1 MPAKTLFTNKYLRM
15 KPEKITQMG
24 FAQSVKSSVTPCT
37 LKNLY
42 AAMDAEVTNHVCA
55 DIEDALE
62 KVKRG
67 EMSREDFESYKRE
80 KKKELMVLTP
90 HATYSDGQRSNK
102 NALPSGLSMYDVDHI
117 PDPRGY
123 FQTLVKDR
131 CGELGIVMAH
141 VTPSTEGLRL
151 IFEVPEGMTLA
162 EAQKWM
168 SEQLGDASYDGSV
181 KDYARCSF
189 IVPRAYLLYIDEE
202 ELCKQREMKPDTPNG
217 YEVERES
224 QNATVPESGDQ
235 IAPASD
241 RNLRIFDLCLAEA
254 GLKLEEID
262 QMGVY
267 NWHNTLV
274 AILSVGIC
282 RLMSQDE
289 LKAVIAVKMP
299 NYSKEQDCQR
309 LVSDFYKDYT
319 KMNAPMSQR
328 LRAIYAESVT
338 GQKDKPLT
346 TEDMLGDEPP
356 KMPRRLPKSV
366 KLMISKEPDIYK
378 PASAMGLF
386 PALGSHLYQ
395 VQFPYADHTM
405 HEATFMQNCMAP
417 MSSGKSCVNRVCEPI
432 MADIKA
438 RDDENRRREDEWK
451 EECRSMGANKQKP
464 KRPDNLIIQMMSSD
478 LTNAALVQKLQDAQG
493 HFLYVQVD
501 EVELFE
507 QLKVNGKS
515 GQIGK
520 IFRLAYD
527 CGYYGQERVGIQSV
541 TGRPQMRMNY
551 NASTTI
557 QRGQQFFRP
566 MLADGTLSRLTFST
580 IVTYRGME
588 MPVHGIY
595 DEKHAEA
602 IKPYIDRL
610 NAAKGVIDLPQAQR
624 LIQRMDKEAKDT
636 AWLCDDEVYEKLG
649 YRAVVSAWL
658 RAMVLYIAEGKWSK
672 DIENFAMW
680 TMKYDMWCKMHF
692 FGEQMHQQMAGE
704 VVRTRGPKNMLDMLQ
719 DTFTFEDA
727 QTQRLRERKKNTSPT
742 QMLCMWELRGYITRD
757 ENGIYHKTPTYLK
770 RKQVA

>member
-1 MPAKTLFTNKYLRM
+1 M
-15 KPEKITQMG
+15 MG
-24 FAQSVKSSVTPCT
+24 FAQNVKSNVTNCT
-37 LKNLY
+37 IEMLY
-42 AAMDAEVTNHVCA
+42 AAMDAATTAQICA
-55 DIEDALE
+55 EIEDALE
-62 KVKRG
+62 RVKRG
-67 EMSREDFESYKRE
+67 EMTREDFETYKRDR
-80 KKKELMVLTP
+80 KKQLMVLTP
-90 HATYSDGQRSNK
+90 HATFSGGQRQNK
-102 NALPSGLSMYDVDHI
+102 TAVPSGLSMYDVDHI

-123 FQTLVKDR
+123 FNNLVSER

-141 VTPSTEGLRL
+141 VTPSGEGLRL
-151 IFEVPEGMTLA
+151 IFEVPQGMTLA
-162 EAQKWM
+162 QAQQWM
-168 SEQLGDASYDGSV
+168 SEQLGDSSYDGSV

-202 ELCKQREMKPDTPNG
+202 ELCKEREVKADSQNG
-217 YEVERES
+217 MVPEVEPAMGS
-224 QNATVPESGDQ
+224 QNVTP
-235 IAPASD
+235 SD

-262 QMGVY
+262 QVGVY

-274 AILSVGIC
+274 SILSVGIC
-282 RLMSQDE
+282 RLMKQEE
-289 LKAVIAVKMP
+289 LQAVLSVKMP
-299 NYSKEQDCQR
+299 NYQKEQDCQR

-338 GQKDKPLT
+338 GRKDKPT
-346 TEDMLGDEPP
+346 STEDMLGDVPP
-356 KMPRRLPKSV
+356 QMPRRLPKSV
-366 KLMISKEPDIYK
+366 KLMISKEPDVYK
-378 PASAMGLF
+378 PACAMGLF
-386 PALGSHLYQ
+386 PALGAHLYD
-395 VQFPYADHTM
+395 VHFPYADHTM
-405 HEATFMQNCMAP
+405 HEATFMTNCMAP

-464 KRPDNLIIQMMSSD
+464 KRPDDLIIQIMSSD
-478 LTNAALVQKLQDAQG
+478 LTNAALVQKLQDAKG

-507 QLKVNGKS
+507 QLKVNGRS

-527 CGYYGQERVGIQSV
+527 NSTYGQERVGIQSV
-541 TGRPQMRMNY
+541 SGCPRMRLNY

-566 MLADGTLSRLTFST
+566 MMADGTLSRLTFST
-580 IVTYRGME
+580 IITYRGMP

-595 DEKHAEA
+595 DEQFSEQL
-602 IKPYIDRL
+602 KPYIDRM
-610 NAAKGVIDLPQAQR
+610 NAAKGIVDLPQAQR

-636 AWLCDDEVYEKLG
+636 AWLCDDEVYEKLA

-680 TMKYDMWCKMHF
+680 SMKYDMWCKMHF
-692 FGEQMHQQMAGE
+692 FGDQMHQQMAGE
-704 VVRTRGPKNMLDMLQ
+704 VVRSRGPQNMLDKLA
-719 DTFTFEDA
+719 DDFTLKDA
-727 QTQRLRERKKNTSPT
+727 EQVRISLGKSSKPT
-742 QMLCMWELRGYITRD
+742 QQLCMWQQRGYITQGED
-757 ENGIYHKTPTYLK
+757 GIYHKTTNYLK
-770 RKQVA
+770 RKTVA

>member
-1 MPAKTLFTNKYLRM
+1 M
-15 KPEKITQMG
+15 KKKNQTMMG
-24 FAQSVKSSVTPCT
+24 FAPNVKSSVTTCT
-37 LKNLY
+37 IENLY
-42 AAMDAEVTNHVCA
+42 AAMDSAVTIHVCA

-62 KVKRG
+62 QVKRG
-67 EMSREDFESYKRE
+67 EMSRDDFEAYKRE
-80 KKKELMVLTP
+80 RKKELMVLTP
-90 HATYSDGQRSNK
+90 HATYTDGQRQNK
-102 NALPSGLSMYDVDHI
+102 TAVPSGLSMYDVDHI

-123 FQTLVKDR
+123 FNALVSDR
-131 CGELGIVMAH
+131 CRELGIVMAH

-151 IFEVPEGMTLA
+151 IFEMPEGMTLA

-168 SEQLGDASYDGSV
+168 SDQLGDSSYDGSV

-202 ELCKQREMKPDTPNG
+202 ELCKERVVELGERNVLPASEMA
-217 YEVERES
+217 ERNADPSETES
-224 QNATVPESGDQ
+224 RNATVP
-235 IAPASD
+235 SD
-241 RNLRIFDLCLAEA
+241 RNLRIFDLCLAEV

-262 QMGVY
+262 QVGVY

-274 AILSVGIC
+274 AVLSVGIC
-282 RLMSQDE
+282 RLMSQNE
-289 LKAVIAVKMP
+289 LKAVLSIKMP
-299 NYSKEQDCQR
+299 NYAKEQDCLR

-319 KMNAPMSQR
+319 RMNAPMSQR

-338 GQKDKPLT
+338 GVKDKPVT
-346 TEDMLGDEPP
+346 TDDVLGDVPP
-356 KMPRRLPKSV
+356 QMPRRLPKSV
-366 KLMISKEPDIYK
+366 KLMISKEPDVYK

-386 PALGSHLYQ
+386 PALGTHLYD
-395 VQFPYADHTM
+395 VHFPYADHTM
-405 HEATFMQNCMAP
+405 HEATFMVNCMAP

-464 KRPDNLIIQMMSSD
+464 KRPENLIVQIMSSD

-501 EVELFE
+501 EVELFD

-527 CGYYGQERVGIQSV
+527 NSTYGQERVGIQSV
-541 TGRPQMRMNY
+541 SGCPKMRMNY

-580 IVTYRGME
+580 IITWRGMP
-588 MPVHGIY
+588 MPVHDIY
-595 DEKHAEA
+595 DEQFSQQL
-602 IKPYIDRL
+602 KPYIDRL
-610 NAAKGVIDLPQAQR
+610 NAAHGVVDLPQAQR
-624 LIQRMDKEAKDT
+624 LIQRLDKEAKDT

-658 RAMVLYIAEGKWSK
+658 RAMVLYIAEGRWSK
-672 DIENFAMW
+672 EIEHFAMW
-680 TMKYDMWCKMHF
+680 SMKYDMWCKMHF
-692 FGEQMHQQMAGE
+692 FSDQMNSQMAGE
-704 VVRTRGPKNMLDMLQ
+704 VVRSRGPKNMLDMLT
-719 DTFTFEDA
+719 DDFTREDA
-727 QTQRLRERKKNTSPT
+727 QQVRIRLGKSANPT
-742 QMLCMWELRGYITRD
+742 QQLCMWEQRGYITSGED
-757 ENGIYHKTPTYLK
+757 GVYHKTLAYLK
-770 RKQVA
+770 RKTAA

>member
-1 MPAKTLFTNKYLRM
+1 M
-15 KPEKITQMG
+15 MG
-24 FAQSVKSSVTPCT
+24 FAPNVKSSVTTCT
-37 LKNLY
+37 IENLY
-42 AAMDAEVTNHVCA
+42 AAMDSAVTIHVCA

-62 KVKRG
+62 QVKRG
-67 EMSREDFESYKRE
+67 EMSRDDFEAYKRE
-80 KKKELMVLTP
+80 RKKELMVLTP
-90 HATYSDGQRSNK
+90 HATYTDGQRQNK
-102 NALPSGLSMYDVDHI
+102 TAVPSGLSMYDVDHI

-123 FQTLVKDR
+123 FNALVSDR
-131 CGELGIVMAH
+131 CRELGIVMAH

-151 IFEVPEGMTLA
+151 IFEMPEGMTLA

-168 SEQLGDASYDGSV
+168 SDQLGDSSYDGSV

-202 ELCKQREMKPDTPNG
+202 ELCKERVVELGERNVLPASEMA
-217 YEVERES
+217 ERNADPSETES
-224 QNATVPESGDQ
+224 RNATVP
-235 IAPASD
+235 SD
-241 RNLRIFDLCLAEA
+241 RNLRIFDLCLAEV

-262 QMGVY
+262 QVGVY

-274 AILSVGIC
+274 AVLSVGIC
-282 RLMSQDE
+282 RLMSQNE
-289 LKAVIAVKMP
+289 LKAVLSIKMP
-299 NYSKEQDCQR
+299 NYAKEQDCLR

-319 KMNAPMSQR
+319 RMNAPMSQR

-338 GQKDKPLT
+338 GVKDKPVT
-346 TEDMLGDEPP
+346 TDDVLGDVPP
-356 KMPRRLPKSV
+356 QMPRRLPKSV
-366 KLMISKEPDIYK
+366 KLMISKEPDVYK

-386 PALGSHLYQ
+386 PALGTHLYD
-395 VQFPYADHTM
+395 VHFPYADHTM
-405 HEATFMQNCMAP
+405 HEATFMVNCMAP

-464 KRPDNLIIQMMSSD
+464 KRPENLIVQIMSSD

-501 EVELFE
+501 EVELFD

-527 CGYYGQERVGIQSV
+527 NSTYGQERVGIQSV
-541 TGRPQMRMNY
+541 SGCPKMRMNY

-580 IVTYRGME
+580 IITWRGMP
-588 MPVHGIY
+588 MPVHDIY
-595 DEKHAEA
+595 DEQFSQQL
-602 IKPYIDRL
+602 KPYIDRL
-610 NAAKGVIDLPQAQR
+610 NAAHGVVDLPQAQR
-624 LIQRMDKEAKDT
+624 LIQRLDKEAKDT

-658 RAMVLYIAEGKWSK
+658 RAMVLYIAEGRWSK
-672 DIENFAMW
+672 EIEHFAMW
-680 TMKYDMWCKMHF
+680 SMKYDMWCKMHF
-692 FGEQMHQQMAGE
+692 FSDQMNSQMAGE
-704 VVRTRGPKNMLDMLQ
+704 VVRSRGPKNMLDMLT
-719 DTFTFEDA
+719 DDFTREDA
-727 QTQRLRERKKNTSPT
+727 QQVRIRLGKSANPT
-742 QMLCMWELRGYITRD
+742 QQLCMWEQRGYITSD
-757 ENGIYHKTPTYLK
+757 EDGVYHKTLAYLK
-770 RKQVA
+770 RKTAA

>member
-1 MPAKTLFTNKYLRM
+1 MLM
-15 KPEKITQMG
+15 KQTKTQMG
-24 FAQSVKSSVTPCT
+24 FAPSVKSSVTPCT
-37 LKNLY
+37 VENLY
-42 AAMDAEVTNHVCA
+42 AAMDSETTAKICA

-62 KVKRG
+62 RVKRG
-67 EMSREDFESYKRE
+67 EMCREDFEAYKRDR
-80 KKKELMVLTP
+80 KQQLMVLTP
-90 HATYSDGQRSNK
+90 HATFTDGVRQNK
-102 NALPSGLSMYDVDHI
+102 SAVPSGLSMYDIDHI
-117 PDPRGY
+117 SDPRG
-123 FQTLVKDR
+123 FFNTMVRER
-131 CGELGIVMAH
+131 CAELGIVMAH

-151 IFEVPEGMTLA
+151 IFEVPEGMSLA

-168 SEQLGDASYDGSV
+168 SEQLGDSSYDGSV

-189 IVPRAYLLYIDEE
+189 VVPRAYLLYIDEE
-202 ELCKQREMKPDTPNG
+202 ELCKQREVKA
-217 YEVERES
+217 VS
-224 QNATVPESGDQ
+224 QNATVPEMTPQPSSALSHQ
-235 IAPASD
+235 TSTATD
-241 RNLRIFDLCLAEA
+241 RNLRIFDLCLQEV

-262 QMGVY
+262 QVGVY

-274 AILSVGIC
+274 SILSVGIC
-282 RLMSQDE
+282 RLMAQDE
-289 LKAVIAVKMP
+289 LKAVLTVKMP
-299 NYSKEQDCQR
+299 NYAKEQDCQR

-338 GQKDKPLT
+338 GVKDKPLT
-346 TEDMLGDEPP
+346 TEDVLGDVPP
-356 KMPRRLPKSV
+356 QMPRRLPKSV
-366 KLMISKEPDIYK
+366 KLMVSKEPDIYK

-386 PALGSHLYQ
+386 PALGAHLYQ

-438 RDDENRRREDEWK
+438 RDDVNRRREDEWK

-464 KRPDNLIIQMMSSD
+464 KRPDDLIIQMMSSD

-507 QLKVNGKS
+507 QLKVNGRS

-557 QRGQQFFRP
+557 QRGQQFFRS
-566 MLADGTLSRLTFST
+566 MMADGTLSRLSFST
-580 IVTYRGME
+580 IVTWRGMA
-588 MPVHGIY
+588 MPIHGIY
-595 DEKHAEA
+595 DEQHAEA
-602 IKPYIDRL
+602 VKPYIDRL
-610 NAAKGVIDLPQAQR
+610 NAAKGIIDLPQAQR

-636 AWLCDDEVYEKLG
+636 AWLCDDEVYEKLA

-692 FGEQMHQQMAGE
+692 FGEQMSQQMAGE
-704 VVRTRGPKNMLDMLQ
+704 VVRTRGPKNMLDMLA
-719 DTFTFEDA
+719 DDFTREDA
-727 QTQRLRERKKNTSPT
+727 QAVRIRERKKNSNPT
-742 QMLCMWELRGYITRD
+742 QQLCMWEERGYITCD
-757 ENGIYHKTPTYLK
+757 ENGVYHKTPAYLK
-770 RKQVA
+770 RKKAA

>member
-1 MPAKTLFTNKYLRM
+1 MKKEMITL
-15 KPEKITQMG
+15 MG

-37 LKNLY
+37 LENLY

-67 EMSREDFESYKRE
+67 EMSREDFETYKRE

-102 NALPSGLSMYDVDHI
+102 SALPSGLSMYDVDHI

-202 ELCKQREMKPDTPNG
+202 ELCKQREVKKVEEKAEPTPQP
-217 YEVERES
+217 S
-224 QNATVPESGDQ
+224 DLSHQPS
-235 IAPASD
+235 IASD

-289 LKAVIAVKMP
+289 LKAVLSVKMP

-346 TEDMLGDEPP
+346 TEDVLGDEPP

-366 KLMISKEPDIYK
+366 KLMIAKEPDIYK

-405 HEATFMQNCMAP
+405 HEATFLQNCMAP

-464 KRPDNLIIQMMSSD
+464 KRPDDLIIQMMSSD

-680 TMKYDMWCKMHF
+680 SMKYDMWCKMHF

-704 VVRTRGPKNMLDMLQ
+704 VVRTRGPKNMLDMLS
-719 DTFTFEDA
+719 DDFTYEDA
-727 QTQRLRERKKNTSPT
+727 QAVRIRERKKNSNPT
-742 QMLCMWELRGYITRD
+742 QQLCMWIERGYISRD
-757 ENGIYHKTPTYLK
+757 DDGIYHKTPTYLK

>member
-1 MPAKTLFTNKYLRM
+1 MLM
-15 KPEKITQMG
+15 KQTKTQMG
-24 FAQSVKSSVTPCT
+24 FAPSVKSSVTPCT
-37 LKNLY
+37 VENLY
-42 AAMDAEVTNHVCA
+42 AAMDSETTAKICA

-62 KVKRG
+62 RVKRG
-67 EMSREDFESYKRE
+67 EMCREDFEAYKRDR
-80 KKKELMVLTP
+80 KQQLMVLTP
-90 HATYSDGQRSNK
+90 HATFTDGVRQNK
-102 NALPSGLSMYDVDHI
+102 SAVPSGLSMYDIDHI
-117 PDPRGY
+117 SDPRG
-123 FQTLVKDR
+123 FFNTMVRER
-131 CGELGIVMAH
+131 CAELGIVMAH

-151 IFEVPEGMTLA
+151 IFEVPEGMSLA

-168 SEQLGDASYDGSV
+168 SEQLGDSSYDGSV

-189 IVPRAYLLYIDEE
+189 VVPRAYLLYIDEE
-202 ELCKQREMKPDTPNG
+202 ELCKQREVKA
-217 YEVERES
+217 VS
-224 QNATVPESGDQ
+224 QNATVPEMTPQPSSALSHQ
-235 IAPASD
+235 TSTATD
-241 RNLRIFDLCLAEA
+241 RNLRIFDLCLQEV

-262 QMGVY
+262 QVGVY

-274 AILSVGIC
+274 SILSVGIC
-282 RLMSQDE
+282 RLMAQDE
-289 LKAVIAVKMP
+289 LKAVLAVKMP
-299 NYSKEQDCQR
+299 NYAREQDCQR

-338 GQKDKPLT
+338 GVKDKPLT
-346 TEDMLGDEPP
+346 TEDVLGDVPP
-356 KMPRRLPKSV
+356 QMPRRLPKSV
-366 KLMISKEPDIYK
+366 KLMVSKEPDIYK

-386 PALGSHLYQ
+386 PALGAHIYQ

-438 RDDENRRREDEWK
+438 RDDVNRRREDEWK

-464 KRPDNLIIQMMSSD
+464 KRPDDLIIQMMSSD

-541 TGRPQMRMNY
+541 TGRPQMRLNY

-566 MLADGTLSRLTFST
+566 MMADGTLSRLSFST
-580 IVTYRGME
+580 IITYCGMA

-595 DEKHAEA
+595 DDQHAEA

-610 NAAKGVIDLPQAQR
+610 NAARGVIDLPQAQR
-624 LIQRMDKEAKDT
+624 LIQKLDKEAKDT
-636 AWLCDDEVYEKLG
+636 AWLCDDEVYEKLA

-672 DIENFAMW
+672 DIESFAMW
-680 TMKYDMWCKMHF
+680 SIKYDMWCKMHF

-704 VVRTRGPKNMLDMLQ
+704 VVRTRGPKNMLDMLS
-719 DTFTFEDA
+719 DDFTFEDA
-727 QTQRLRERKKNTSPT
+727 QSIRIRERKTNSNPT
-742 QMLCMWELRGYITRD
+742 QQLCMWIERGYIERD
-757 ENGIYHKTPTYLK
+757 ADGIYHKTEEYLK
-770 RKQVA
+770 RKKAA

>member
-1 MPAKTLFTNKYLRM
+1 M
-15 KPEKITQMG
+15 MG
-24 FAQSVKSSVTPCT
+24 FAPSVKSSVTPCT
-37 LKNLY
+37 IENLY
-42 AAMDAEVTNHVCA
+42 AAMDAEVTNRVCA
-55 DIEDALE
+55 EIEDALE
-62 KVKRG
+62 RVKRG
-67 EMSREDFESYKRE
+67 EMSREDFETFKRD

-90 HATYSDGQRSNK
+90 HATFSDGVRQNK
-102 NALPSGLSMYDVDHI
+102 TAVPSGLSMYDVDHI
-117 PDPRGY
+117 ADPRGY
-123 FQTLVKDR
+123 FNTLVSDR
-131 CGELGIVMAH
+131 CRELGIVMAH

-151 IFEVPEGMTLA
+151 IFEVPAGMTLA

-168 SEQLGDASYDGSV
+168 SEQLGDSSYDGSV

-202 ELCKQREMKPDTPNG
+202 ELCKEREVKTESQNG
-217 YEVERES
+217 RAVEVEPELES
-224 QNATVPESGDQ
+224 QNATASEMESQ
-235 IAPASD
+235 NVTPASD
-241 RNLRIFDLCLAEA
+241 RNLRLFDLCLAEA

-282 RLMSQDE
+282 RLMTQNE
-289 LKAVIAVKMP
+289 LKAVLSVKMP
-299 NYSKEQDCQR
+299 NYAKEQDCQR

-338 GQKDKPLT
+338 GEKDKTLT
-346 TEDMLGDEPP
+346 TEDVLGDVPP
-356 KMPRRLPKSV
+356 QLPKRLPKLV
-366 KLMISKEPDIYK
+366 KLLLSKEPDVYK
-378 PASAMGLF
+378 SACAMGIF
-386 PALGSHLYQ
+386 PALGTHL
-395 VQFPYADHTM
+395 VDVHFPYADHTM
-405 HEATFMQNCMAP
+405 HEATFMTNCMAP

-464 KRPDNLIIQMMSSD
+464 KRPDDLIIQIMSSD
-478 LTNAALVQKLQDAQG
+478 LTNAALVQKLQDAHG
-493 HFLYVQVD
+493 RFLYTQLD
-501 EVELFE
+501 EVELFD

-541 TGRPQMRMNY
+541 TGRPRMRWNW
-551 NASTTI
+551 NASCTI

-566 MLADGTLSRLTFST
+566 MMADGTLSRLSFST
-580 IVTYRGME
+580 IITYRGMA

-595 DEKHAEA
+595 DEKLSEA
-602 IKPYIDRL
+602 LKPYIDRL
-610 NAAKGVIDLPQAQR
+610 NAAKGVIDLPQAQG
-624 LIQRMDKEAKDT
+624 LIRKLDKEAKDT
-636 AWLCDDEVYEKLG
+636 AWLCDDEVYEKLS

-672 DIENFAMW
+672 DIENFVLW
-680 TMKYDMWCKMHF
+680 TMRYDMWCKMHF
-692 FGEQMHQQMAGE
+692 FGEQMHLQMAGE
-704 VVRTRGPKNMLDMLQ
+704 EVRTRGPKNMLDQLN
-719 DTFTFEDA
+719 DAFTHEDA
-727 QTQRLRERKKNTSPT
+727 QTIRIREHKKKSNPT
-742 QMLCMWELRGYITRD
+742 QMLCTWIDRGYITRD
-757 ENGIYHKTPTYLK
+757 EDGVYHKTPTYLK
-770 RKQVA
+770 RKNVA

>member
-1 MPAKTLFTNKYLRM
+1 MRDQTRGALRRNRKQKNYNHLNM
-15 KPEKITQMG
+15 EKITMMG
-24 FAQSVKSSVTPCT
+24 FAPNVKSSVTTCT
-37 LKNLY
+37 IENLY
-42 AAMDAEVTNHVCA
+42 AAMDAEKTAHICA
-55 DIEDALE
+55 EIEDALE
-62 KVKRG
+62 RVKRG
-67 EMSREDFESYKRE
+67 EMSREDFETYKRD

-90 HATYSDGQRSNK
+90 HATFSDGQRQNK
-102 NALPSGLSMYDVDHI
+102 TAVPSGLSMYDVDHI
-117 PDPRGY
+117 ADPRGY
-123 FQTLVKDR
+123 FNTLVKDR
-131 CGELGIVMAH
+131 CRELGIVMAH
-141 VTPSTEGLRL
+141 ITPSTEGLRL
-151 IFEVPEGMTLA
+151 IFEVPAGMTLA

-168 SEQLGDASYDGSV
+168 SEQLGDSSYDGSV

-202 ELCKQREMKPDTPNG
+202 ELCKQREVKK
-217 YEVERES
+217 VEKTEKTAS
-224 QNATVPESGDQ
+224 TILQSSTLSHQPAIAT
-235 IAPASD
+235 D
-241 RNLRIFDLCLAEA
+241 RNLRIFDLCLQEA

-274 AILSVGIC
+274 SILSVGIC

-289 LKAVIAVKMP
+289 LKSVLSVKMP

-309 LVSDFYKDYT
+309 LVSDFYKDYA

-328 LRAIYAESVT
+328 LRSIFAESTT
-338 GQKDKPLT
+338 GQKDKTLT
-346 TEDMLGDEPP
+346 TEEVLGDEPP
-356 KMPRRLPKSV
+356 QMPRRLPKSV
-366 KLMISKEPDIYK
+366 KLMLSKEPDVYK
-378 PASAMGLF
+378 PACAMGLF
-386 PALGSHLYQ
+386 PALGAHLFD
-395 VQFPYADHTM
+395 VHFPYADHTM
-405 HEATFMQNCMAP
+405 HEATFMTNCVAP

-451 EECRSMGANKQKP
+451 EECRSLGANKQKP
-464 KRPDNLIIQMMSSD
+464 KRPDNLVIQIMSSD
-478 LTNAALVQKLQDAQG
+478 LTNAALVQKLQDAKG

-507 QLKVNGKS
+507 QLKVNGRS

-527 CGYYGQERVGIQSV
+527 NSTYGQERVGIQSV
-541 TGRPQMRMNY
+541 SGCPRMRLNF

-580 IVTYRGME
+580 IITYRGMA

-595 DEKHAEA
+595 DEQFQKQL
-602 IKPYIDRL
+602 KPYIDRL

-636 AWLCDDEVYEKLG
+636 AWLCDDEVYEKLA

-672 DIENFAMW
+672 EIENFAMW
-680 TMKYDMWCKMHF
+680 SMNYDMWCK
-692 FGEQMHQQMAGE
+692 
-704 VVRTRGPKNMLDMLQ
+704 
-719 DTFTFEDA
+719 
-727 QTQRLRERKKNTSPT
+727 RLLHPRRCPSHP
-742 QMLCMWELRGYITRD
+742 
-757 ENGIYHKTPTYLK
+757 HP
-770 RKQVA
+770 

>member
-1 MPAKTLFTNKYLRM
+1 MKKEMITL
-15 KPEKITQMG
+15 MG

-37 LKNLY
+37 LENLY

-67 EMSREDFESYKRE
+67 EMSREDFETFKRE

-90 HATYSDGQRSNK
+90 HATYSDGLRSNK
-102 NALPSGLSMYDVDHI
+102 SALPSGLSMYDVDHI

-151 IFEVPEGMTLA
+151 IFEVPQGMTLA

-202 ELCKQREMKPDTPNG
+202 ELCKQREVKKVEEIAEPTPQP
-217 YEVERES
+217 S
-224 QNATVPESGDQ
+224 DLSHQTST
-235 IAPASD
+235 ASD

-274 AILSVGIC
+274 AVLSVGIC

-289 LKAVIAVKMP
+289 LKAVLSVKMP

-346 TEDMLGDEPP
+346 TEDVLGDEPP

-386 PALGSHLYQ
+386 PALGSHLYD
-395 VQFPYADHTM
+395 VHFPYADHTM

-464 KRPDNLIIQMMSSD
+464 KRPDDLIIQMMSSD

-595 DEKHAEA
+595 DEKHVEA

-704 VVRTRGPKNMLDMLQ
+704 VVRTRGPKNMLDMLS
-719 DTFTFEDA
+719 DDFTYEDA
-727 QTQRLRERKKNTSPT
+727 QTVRIRERKKNSNPT
-742 QMLCMWELRGYITRD
+742 QQLCMWIERGYISRD
-757 ENGIYHKTPTYLK
+757 DDGIYHKTPTYLK

>member
-1 MPAKTLFTNKYLRM
+1 
-15 KPEKITQMG
+15 MG
-24 FAQSVKSSVTPCT
+24 FAPSVKSSVTPCT
-37 LKNLY
+37 LENLY
-42 AAMDAEVTNHVCA
+42 AAMDSEKTAQICA

-62 KVKRG
+62 RVQRG
-67 EMSREDFESYKRE
+67 EMCREEFEAYKRD
-80 KKKELMVLTP
+80 KKQQLMVLTP
-90 HATYSDGQRSNK
+90 HATFTDGVRQNK
-102 NALPSGLSMYDVDHI
+102 SAVPSGLSMYDIDHI

-123 FQTLVKDR
+123 FNNLVKER
-131 CGELGIVMAH
+131 CAELGIVMAH
-141 VTPSTEGLRL
+141 ITPSTEGLRL
-151 IFEVPEGMTLA
+151 IFEVPQGMTLA
-162 EAQKWM
+162 QAQKWM
-168 SEQLGDASYDGSV
+168 SEQLGDSSYDGSV

-189 IVPRAYLLYIDEE
+189 LVPRTYLLYIDEE
-202 ELCKQREMKPDTPNG
+202 ELCKQREVKM
-217 YEVERES
+217 VE
-224 QNATVPESGDQ
+224 ATEATTQP
-235 IAPASD
+235 SD
-241 RNLRIFDLCLAEA
+241 LSHQTVALATNRNLRIFDLCLKEA
-254 GLKLEEID
+254 GLKLDEID

-274 AILSVGIC
+274 SVLSVGIC
-282 RLMSQDE
+282 RLMKQEE
-289 LKAVIAVKMP
+289 LKAVLAVKMP
-299 NYSKEQDCQR
+299 NYAKEQDCQR
-309 LVSDFYKDYT
+309 LVSDFYQNYT
-319 KMNAPMSQR
+319 EMNRPMVKR
-328 LRAIYAESVT
+328 LREIYAESVT
-338 GQKDKPLT
+338 GVKDKALT
-346 TEDMLGDEPP
+346 TEEVLGDEPP
-356 KMPRRLPKSV
+356 QMPRRLPKSV
-366 KLMISKEPDIYK
+366 KLMVSKEPDLYK

-386 PALGSHLYQ
+386 PALGAHLYD
-395 VQFPYADHTM
+395 VHFPYADHTM

-464 KRPDNLIIQMMSSD
+464 KRPDDLMIQIMSSD
-478 LTNAALVQKLQDAQG
+478 LTNAALVQKLQDAKG

-507 QLKVNGKS
+507 QLKVNGRS

-541 TGRPQMRMNY
+541 TGRPQMRLNY

-566 MLADGTLSRLTFST
+566 MMADGTLSRLSFST
-580 IVTYRGME
+580 IVTYRGMA
-588 MPVHGIY
+588 MPIHGIY
-595 DEKHAEA
+595 DLKHAEA

-624 LIQRMDKEAKDT
+624 LILRLDKEAKDM

-672 DIENFAMW
+672 EIENFAMW
-680 TMKYDMWCKMHF
+680 SMKYDMWCKMHF
-692 FGEQMHQQMAGE
+692 FGEQMHLQMAGE
-704 VVRTRGPKNMLDMLQ
+704 VVRTRGPKNMLDQLA
-719 DTFTFEDA
+719 DTFTREDA
-727 QTQRLRERKKNTSPT
+727 QTIRIRERKSDTNPT
-742 QMLCMWELRGYITRD
+742 QQLCMWEKRGYITCD
-757 ENGIYHKTPTYLK
+757 EDGIYHKTPAYLK

>member
-1 MPAKTLFTNKYLRM
+1 MKKEMITL
-15 KPEKITQMG
+15 MG

-37 LKNLY
+37 LENLY

-67 EMSREDFESYKRE
+67 EMSREDFETYKRE

-102 NALPSGLSMYDVDHI
+102 SALPSGLSMYDVDHI

-202 ELCKQREMKPDTPNG
+202 ELCKQREVKKVEEKAEPTPQP
-217 YEVERES
+217 S
-224 QNATVPESGDQ
+224 DLSHQPS
-235 IAPASD
+235 IASD

-289 LKAVIAVKMP
+289 LKAVLSVKMP

-346 TEDMLGDEPP
+346 TEDVLGDEPP

-366 KLMISKEPDIYK
+366 KLMIAKEPDIYK

-405 HEATFMQNCMAP
+405 HEATFLQNCMAP

-464 KRPDNLIIQMMSSD
+464 KRPDDLIIQMMSSD

-624 LIQRMDKEAKDT
+624 LIQRMDKEAKDM

-680 TMKYDMWCKMHF
+680 SMKYDMWCKMHF

-704 VVRTRGPKNMLDMLQ
+704 VVRTRGPKNMLDMLS
-719 DTFTFEDA
+719 DDFTYEDA
-727 QTQRLRERKKNTSPT
+727 QAVRIRERKKNSNPT
-742 QMLCMWELRGYITRD
+742 QQLCMWIERGYISRD
-757 ENGIYHKTPTYLK
+757 DDGIYHKTPTYLK

>member
-1 MPAKTLFTNKYLRM
+1 MKKEMITL
-15 KPEKITQMG
+15 MG

-37 LKNLY
+37 LENLY

-67 EMSREDFESYKRE
+67 EMSREDFEAFKRE

-90 HATYSDGQRSNK
+90 HATYSDGLRSNK
-102 NALPSGLSMYDVDHI
+102 SALPSGLSMYDVDHI

-151 IFEVPEGMTLA
+151 IFEVPQGMTLA

-202 ELCKQREMKPDTPNG
+202 ELCKQREVKKVEEIAEPTPQP
-217 YEVERES
+217 S
-224 QNATVPESGDQ
+224 DLSHQTST
-235 IAPASD
+235 ASD

-274 AILSVGIC
+274 AVLSVGIC

-289 LKAVIAVKMP
+289 LKAVLSVKMP

-346 TEDMLGDEPP
+346 TEDVLGDEPP

-386 PALGSHLYQ
+386 PALGSHLYD
-395 VQFPYADHTM
+395 VHFPYADHTM

-464 KRPDNLIIQMMSSD
+464 KRPDDLIIQMMSSD

-595 DEKHAEA
+595 DEKHVEA

-704 VVRTRGPKNMLDMLQ
+704 VVRTRGPKNMLDMLS
-719 DTFTFEDA
+719 DDFTYEDA
-727 QTQRLRERKKNTSPT
+727 QTVRIRERKKNSNPT
-742 QMLCMWELRGYITRD
+742 QQLCMWIERGYIFRD
-757 ENGIYHKTPTYLK
+757 DDGIYHKTPTYLK

>member
-1 MPAKTLFTNKYLRM
+1 MNDLSSM
-15 KPEKITQMG
+15 MG
-24 FAQSVKSSVTPCT
+24 FAPSVKSSVTPCT
-37 LKNLY
+37 LENLY
-42 AAMDAEVTNHVCA
+42 AAMDSEKTAQICA

-62 KVKRG
+62 RVKRG
-67 EMSREDFESYKRE
+67 EMCREEFEAYKRD
-80 KKKELMVLTP
+80 KKQQLMVLTP
-90 HATYSDGQRSNK
+90 HATFTDGVRQNK
-102 NALPSGLSMYDVDHI
+102 SAVPSGLSMYDIDHI

-123 FQTLVKDR
+123 FNNLVKER
-131 CGELGIVMAH
+131 CAELGIVMAH
-141 VTPSTEGLRL
+141 ITPSTEGLRL
-151 IFEVPEGMTLA
+151 IFEVPQGMTLA
-162 EAQKWM
+162 QAQKWM
-168 SEQLGDASYDGSV
+168 SEQLGDSSYDGSV

-189 IVPRAYLLYIDEE
+189 LVPRTYLLYIDEE
-202 ELCKQREMKPDTPNG
+202 ELCKQREVKM
-217 YEVERES
+217 VE
-224 QNATVPESGDQ
+224 ATEATTQP
-235 IAPASD
+235 SD
-241 RNLRIFDLCLAEA
+241 LSHQTVALATNRNLRIFDLCLKEA

-274 AILSVGIC
+274 SVLSVGIC
-282 RLMSQDE
+282 RLMKQEE
-289 LKAVIAVKMP
+289 LKAVLAVKMP
-299 NYSKEQDCQR
+299 NYAKEQDCQR
-309 LVSDFYKDYT
+309 LVSDFYQNYT
-319 KMNAPMSQR
+319 EMNRPMVKR
-328 LRAIYAESVT
+328 LREIYAESVT
-338 GQKDKPLT
+338 GVKDKALT
-346 TEDMLGDEPP
+346 TEEVLGDEPP
-356 KMPRRLPKSV
+356 QMPRRLPKSV
-366 KLMISKEPDIYK
+366 KLMVSKEPDLYK

-386 PALGSHLYQ
+386 PALGAHLYD
-395 VQFPYADHTM
+395 VHFPYADHTM

-464 KRPDNLIIQMMSSD
+464 KRPDDLMIQIMSSD
-478 LTNAALVQKLQDAQG
+478 LTNAALVQKLQDAKG

-507 QLKVNGKS
+507 QLKVNGRS

-541 TGRPQMRMNY
+541 TGRPQMRLNY

-566 MLADGTLSRLTFST
+566 MMADGTLSRLSFST
-580 IVTYRGME
+580 IVTYRGMA
-588 MPVHGIY
+588 MPIHGIY
-595 DEKHAEA
+595 DLKHAEA

-624 LIQRMDKEAKDT
+624 LILRLDKEAKDM

-672 DIENFAMW
+672 EIENFAMW
-680 TMKYDMWCKMHF
+680 SMKYDMWCKMHF
-692 FGEQMHQQMAGE
+692 FGEQMHLQMAGE
-704 VVRTRGPKNMLDMLQ
+704 VVRTRGPKNMLDQLA
-719 DTFTFEDA
+719 DTFTREDA
-727 QTQRLRERKKNTSPT
+727 QTIRIRERKSDTNPT
-742 QMLCMWELRGYITRD
+742 QQLCMWEKRGYITCD
-757 ENGIYHKTPTYLK
+757 EDGIYHKTPAYLK

>member
-1 MPAKTLFTNKYLRM
+1 MNQK
-15 KPEKITQMG
+15 KIQMG
-24 FAQSVKSSVTPCT
+24 FAPSVKSSVTPCT
-37 LKNLY
+37 VENLY
-42 AAMDAEVTNHVCA
+42 AAMDSETTAKICA

-62 KVKRG
+62 RVKRG
-67 EMSREDFESYKRE
+67 EMCREDFEAYKRDR
-80 KKKELMVLTP
+80 KQQLMVLTP
-90 HATYSDGQRSNK
+90 HATFTDGVRQNK
-102 NALPSGLSMYDVDHI
+102 SAVPSGLSMYDIDHI
-117 PDPRGY
+117 SDPRG
-123 FQTLVKDR
+123 FFNTMVRER
-131 CGELGIVMAH
+131 CAELGIVMAH

-151 IFEVPEGMTLA
+151 IFEVPEGMSLA

-168 SEQLGDASYDGSV
+168 SEQLGDSSYDGSV

-189 IVPRAYLLYIDEE
+189 VVPRAYLLYIDEE
-202 ELCKQREMKPDTPNG
+202 ELCKQREVKAVSQNATV
-217 YEVERES
+217 VERKS
-224 QNATVPESGDQ
+224 QNATVPEMTPQPSSALSHQ
-235 IAPASD
+235 TSTATD
-241 RNLRIFDLCLAEA
+241 RNLRIFDLCLQEV

-262 QMGVY
+262 QVGVY

-274 AILSVGIC
+274 SILSVGIC
-282 RLMSQDE
+282 RLMAQDE
-289 LKAVIAVKMP
+289 LKAVLAVKMP
-299 NYSKEQDCQR
+299 NYAREQDCQR

-338 GQKDKPLT
+338 GVKDKPLT
-346 TEDMLGDEPP
+346 TEDVLGDVPP
-356 KMPRRLPKSV
+356 QMPRRLPKSV
-366 KLMISKEPDIYK
+366 KLMVSKEPDIYK

-386 PALGSHLYQ
+386 PALGAHLYQ

-438 RDDENRRREDEWK
+438 RDDVNRRREDEWK
-451 EECRSMGANKQKP
+451 EESRSMGANKQKP
-464 KRPDNLIIQMMSSD
+464 KRPDDLIIQMMSSD

-507 QLKVNGKS
+507 QLKVNGRS

-557 QRGQQFFRP
+557 QRGQQFFRS
-566 MLADGTLSRLTFST
+566 MMADGTLSRLSFST
-580 IVTYRGME
+580 IVTWRGMA
-588 MPVHGIY
+588 MPIHGIY
-595 DEKHAEA
+595 DEQHAEA

-636 AWLCDDEVYEKLG
+636 AWLCDDEVYEKLA

-692 FGEQMHQQMAGE
+692 FGEQMSQQMAGE
-704 VVRTRGPKNMLDMLQ
+704 VVRTRGPKNMLDMLA
-719 DTFTFEDA
+719 DDFTREDA
-727 QTQRLRERKKNTSPT
+727 QAVRIRERKKNSNPT
-742 QMLCMWELRGYITRD
+742 QQLCMWEERGYITCD
-757 ENGIYHKTPTYLK
+757 ENGVYHKTPAYLK
-770 RKQVA
+770 RKKAA

>member
-1 MPAKTLFTNKYLRM
+1 M
-15 KPEKITQMG
+15 KQTKTQMG
-24 FAQSVKSSVTPCT
+24 FAPSVKSSVTPCT
-37 LKNLY
+37 VENLY
-42 AAMDAEVTNHVCA
+42 AAMDSETTAKICA

-62 KVKRG
+62 RVKRG
-67 EMSREDFESYKRE
+67 EMCREDFEAYKRDR
-80 KKKELMVLTP
+80 KQQLMVLTP
-90 HATYSDGQRSNK
+90 HATFTDGVRQNK
-102 NALPSGLSMYDVDHI
+102 SAVPSGLSMYDIDHI
-117 PDPRGY
+117 SDPRG
-123 FQTLVKDR
+123 FFNTMVRER
-131 CGELGIVMAH
+131 CAELGIVMAH

-151 IFEVPEGMTLA
+151 IFEVPEGMSLA

-168 SEQLGDASYDGSV
+168 SEQLGDSSYDGSV

-189 IVPRAYLLYIDEE
+189 VVPRAYLLYIDEE
-202 ELCKQREMKPDTPNG
+202 ELCKQREVKA
-217 YEVERES
+217 VS
-224 QNATVPESGDQ
+224 QNATVPEMTLQPSSALSHQ
-235 IAPASD
+235 TSTATD
-241 RNLRIFDLCLAEA
+241 RNLRIFDLCLQEV

-262 QMGVY
+262 QVGVY

-274 AILSVGIC
+274 SILSVGIC
-282 RLMSQDE
+282 RLMAQDE
-289 LKAVIAVKMP
+289 LKAVLAVKMP
-299 NYSKEQDCQR
+299 NYAREQDCQR

-338 GQKDKPLT
+338 GVKDKPLT
-346 TEDMLGDEPP
+346 TEDVLGDVPP
-356 KMPRRLPKSV
+356 QMPRRLPKSV
-366 KLMISKEPDIYK
+366 KLMVSKEPDIYK

-386 PALGSHLYQ
+386 PALGAHLYQ

-438 RDDENRRREDEWK
+438 RDDVNRRREDEWK

-464 KRPDNLIIQMMSSD
+464 KRPDDLIIQMMSSD

-507 QLKVNGKS
+507 QLKVNGRS

-557 QRGQQFFRP
+557 QRGQQFFRS
-566 MLADGTLSRLTFST
+566 MMADGTLSRLSFST
-580 IVTYRGME
+580 IVTWRGMA
-588 MPVHGIY
+588 MPIHGIY
-595 DEKHAEA
+595 DEQHAEA
-602 IKPYIDRL
+602 VKPYIDRL
-610 NAAKGVIDLPQAQR
+610 NAAKGIIDLPQAQR

-636 AWLCDDEVYEKLG
+636 AWLCDDEVYEKLA

-692 FGEQMHQQMAGE
+692 FGEQMSQQMAGE
-704 VVRTRGPKNMLDMLQ
+704 VVRTRGPKNMLDMLA
-719 DTFTFEDA
+719 DDFTREDA
-727 QTQRLRERKKNTSPT
+727 QAVRIRERKKNSNPT
-742 QMLCMWELRGYITRD
+742 QQLCMWEERGYITCD
-757 ENGIYHKTPTYLK
+757 ENGVYHKTPAYLK
-770 RKQVA
+770 RKKAA

>member
-1 MPAKTLFTNKYLRM
+1 M
-15 KPEKITQMG
+15 MG
-24 FAQSVKSSVTPCT
+24 FAPNVKSSVTTCT
-37 LKNLY
+37 IENLY
-42 AAMDAEVTNHVCA
+42 AAMDAEVTNRVCA
-55 DIEDALE
+55 EIEDALE
-62 KVKRG
+62 RVKRG
-67 EMSREDFESYKRE
+67 EMSREDFETYKRDR
-80 KKKELMVLTP
+80 KKQLMVLTP
-90 HATYSDGQRSNK
+90 HATFSDGQRQNK
-102 NALPSGLSMYDVDHI
+102 TAVPSGLSMYDVDHI

-123 FQTLVKDR
+123 FNNLVSER

-141 VTPSTEGLRL
+141 VTPSGEGLRL
-151 IFEVPEGMTLA
+151 IFEVPAGMTLA

-168 SEQLGDASYDGSV
+168 SEQLGDTSYDGSV

-202 ELCKQREMKPDTPNG
+202 ELCKERTTQKAEITQEITQKEPSLLCKN
-217 YEVERES
+217 VE
-224 QNATVPESGDQ
+224 
-235 IAPASD
+235 ASE

-274 AILSVGIC
+274 SILSVGIC
-282 RLMSQDE
+282 RLMTQDE
-289 LKAVIAVKMP
+289 LKAVLSVKMP
-299 NYSKEQDCQR
+299 NYQKEQDCQR
-309 LVSDFYKDYT
+309 LISDFYKDYT

-338 GQKDKPLT
+338 GLKDKPVS
-346 TEDMLGDEPP
+346 TEDVLGDVPP
-356 KMPRRLPKSV
+356 QMPRRLPKSV
-366 KLMISKEPDIYK
+366 KLMISKEPDVYK
-378 PASAMGLF
+378 PACAMGLF
-386 PALGSHLYQ
+386 PALGAHLYD
-395 VQFPYADHTM
+395 VHFPYADHTM
-405 HEATFMQNCMAP
+405 HEATFMTNCMAP

-464 KRPDNLIIQMMSSD
+464 KRPTDLIIQIMSSD
-478 LTNAALVQKLQDAQG
+478 LTNAALVQKLQDAKG

-507 QLKVNGKS
+507 QLKVNGRS

-527 CGYYGQERVGIQSV
+527 NSTYGQERVGIQSV
-541 TGRPQMRMNY
+541 SGCPRMRLNY

-566 MLADGTLSRLTFST
+566 MMADGTLSRLTFST
-580 IVTYRGME
+580 IITYRGMA

-595 DEKHAEA
+595 DEQFGKQL
-602 IKPYIDRL
+602 KPYIDRL

-624 LIQRMDKEAKDT
+624 LIQRLDKEAKDM
-636 AWLCDDEVYEKLG
+636 AWLCDDEVYEKLA

-680 TMKYDMWCKMHF
+680 SMKYDMWCKMHF

-704 VVRTRGPKNMLDMLQ
+704 VVRSRGPKNMLDMLA
-719 DTFTFEDA
+719 DDFTLKDA
-727 QTQRLRERKKNTSPT
+727 EQVRISLGKSSKPT
-742 QMLCMWELRGYITRD
+742 QQLCMWQQRGYITQGD
-757 ENGIYHKTPTYLK
+757 DGIYHKTTNYLK
-770 RKQVA
+770 RKTVA

>member
-1 MPAKTLFTNKYLRM
+1 M
-15 KPEKITQMG
+15 ITQMG
-24 FAQSVKSSVTPCT
+24 IAQSVKSSVTPCT
-37 LKNLY
+37 LENLY

-67 EMSREDFESYKRE
+67 EMSREDFETYKRE

-102 NALPSGLSMYDVDHI
+102 SALPSGLSMYDVDHI

-202 ELCKQREMKPDTPNG
+202 ELCKQREVKKVEEKAEPTPQP
-217 YEVERES
+217 S
-224 QNATVPESGDQ
+224 DLSHQPS
-235 IAPASD
+235 IASD

-267 NWHNTLV
+267 NWHNSLSS
-274 AILSVGIC
+274 ILSIGIS
-282 RLMSQDE
+282 RLMTQQEMMDV
-289 LKAVIAVKMP
+289 LAVKMP

-346 TEDMLGDEPP
+346 TEDVLGDEPP

-366 KLMISKEPDIYK
+366 KLMIAKEPDIYK

-405 HEATFMQNCMAP
+405 HEATFLQNCMAP

-464 KRPDNLIIQMMSSD
+464 KRPDDLIIQMMSSD

-704 VVRTRGPKNMLDMLQ
+704 VVRTRGPKNMLDMLS
-719 DTFTFEDA
+719 DDFTYEDA
-727 QTQRLRERKKNTSPT
+727 QAVRIRERKKNSNPT
-742 QMLCMWELRGYITRD
+742 QQLCMWIERGYISRD
-757 ENGIYHKTPTYLK
+757 DDGIYHKTPTYLK

>member
-1 MPAKTLFTNKYLRM
+1 M
-15 KPEKITQMG
+15 KRTTTMMG

-37 LKNLY
+37 LESLY
-42 AAMDAEVTNHVCA
+42 AAMDAETTAKICA

-62 KVKRG
+62 RVKRG
-67 EMSREDFESYKRE
+67 EMCREDFETYKRD
-80 KKKELMVLTP
+80 KKQQLMVLTP
-90 HATYSDGQRSNK
+90 HATFTDGVRQNK
-102 NALPSGLSMYDVDHI
+102 SAVPSGLSMYDIDHI
-117 PDPRGY
+117 SDPCGY
-123 FQTLVKDR
+123 FNTMVRER
-131 CGELGIVMAH
+131 CAELGIVMAH
-141 VTPSTEGLRL
+141 KTPSTEGLRL

-168 SEQLGDASYDGSV
+168 SEQLGDSDYDGSV

-202 ELCKQREMKPDTPNG
+202 ELCKQREVKPNTKNG
-217 YEVERES
+217 YEVKAVPQNEGVVEKGERIV
-224 QNATVPESGDQ
+224 QA
-235 IAPASD
+235 AD
-241 RNLRIFDLCLAEA
+241 RNLRIFDLCLQEV

-262 QMGVY
+262 QVGVY

-282 RLMSQDE
+282 RLMAQDE
-289 LKAVIAVKMP
+289 LKAVLAVKMP
-299 NYSKEQDCQR
+299 NYAKEQDCQR

-338 GQKDKPLT
+338 GVKDKTLT
-346 TEDMLGDEPP
+346 TEEVLGDEPP
-356 KMPRRLPKSV
+356 QMPRRLPKSV
-366 KLMISKEPDIYK
+366 KVMISKEPDIYK

-386 PALGSHLYQ
+386 PALGTHLYD
-395 VQFPYADHTM
+395 VHFPYADHTM

-438 RDDENRRREDEWK
+438 RDEENMRREEEWK

-464 KRPDNLIIQMMSSD
+464 KRPDNLMVQILPTDM
-478 LTNAALVQKLQDAQG
+478 TNAALVQKLQDAQG
-493 HFLYVQVD
+493 HFLYLQLD
-501 EVELFE
+501 EVELFD
-507 QLKVNGKS
+507 QLNVNGKKTV
-515 GQIGK
+515 GK

-527 CGYYGQERVGIQSV
+527 CAPYGQARVGVQSV
-541 TGRPQMRMNY
+541 SACPQMRMNY
-551 NASTTI
+551 NASTTV
-557 QRGQQFFRP
+557 QRGQQFYRP
-566 MLADGTLSRLTFST
+566 MIADGTLSRLSFST
-580 IVTYRGME
+580 IITYRGMA

-595 DEKHAEA
+595 DEQHAEA
-602 IKPYIDRL
+602 IKPYVDRL
-610 NAAKGVIDLPQAQR
+610 NAAQGVIDLPQAQR

-672 DIENFAMW
+672 EIENFAMW
-680 TMKYDMWCKMHF
+680 SMKYDMWCKMHF
-692 FGEQMHQQMAGE
+692 FNEMMHQQMAGE
-704 VVRTRGPKNMLDMLQ
+704 VVRTRGPKNMLDQLQ
-719 DTFTFEDA
+719 ETFTFEDA
-727 QTQRLRERKKNTSPT
+727 QNQRIRERKKNANPN

-757 ENGIYHKTPTYLK
+757 ENGVYHKTPAYLK
-770 RKQVA
+770 RKHVA

>member
-1 MPAKTLFTNKYLRM
+1 MLM
-15 KPEKITQMG
+15 KQTMTQMG
-24 FAQSVKSSVTPCT
+24 FAPSVKSSVTPCT
-37 LKNLY
+37 VENLY
-42 AAMDAEVTNHVCA
+42 AAMDSETTAKICA

-62 KVKRG
+62 RVKRG
-67 EMSREDFESYKRE
+67 EMCREDFEAYKRDR
-80 KKKELMVLTP
+80 KQQLMVLTP
-90 HATYSDGQRSNK
+90 HATFTDGVRQNK
-102 NALPSGLSMYDVDHI
+102 SAVPSGLSMYDIDHI
-117 PDPRGY
+117 SDPRG
-123 FQTLVKDR
+123 FFNTMVRER
-131 CGELGIVMAH
+131 CAELGIVMAH

-151 IFEVPEGMTLA
+151 IFEVPEGMSLA

-168 SEQLGDASYDGSV
+168 SEQLGDSSYDGSV

-189 IVPRAYLLYIDEE
+189 VVPRAYLLYIDEE
-202 ELCKQREMKPDTPNG
+202 ELCKQREVKA
-217 YEVERES
+217 VS
-224 QNATVPESGDQ
+224 QNATVPEMTPQPSSALSHQ
-235 IAPASD
+235 TSTATD
-241 RNLRIFDLCLAEA
+241 RNLRIFDLCLQEV

-262 QMGVY
+262 QVGVY

-274 AILSVGIC
+274 SILSVGIC
-282 RLMSQDE
+282 RLMAQDE
-289 LKAVIAVKMP
+289 LKAVLAVKMP
-299 NYSKEQDCQR
+299 NYAREQDCQR

-338 GQKDKPLT
+338 GVKDKPLT
-346 TEDMLGDEPP
+346 TEDVLGDVPP
-356 KMPRRLPKSV
+356 QMPRRLPKSV
-366 KLMISKEPDIYK
+366 KLMVSKEPDIYK

-386 PALGSHLYQ
+386 PALGAHLYQ

-438 RDDENRRREDEWK
+438 RDDVNRRREDEWK

-464 KRPDNLIIQMMSSD
+464 KRPDDLIIQMMSSD

-507 QLKVNGKS
+507 QLKVNGRS

-557 QRGQQFFRP
+557 QRGQQFFRS
-566 MLADGTLSRLTFST
+566 MMADGTLSRLSFST
-580 IVTYRGME
+580 IVTWRGMA
-588 MPVHGIY
+588 MPIHGIY
-595 DEKHAEA
+595 DEQHAEA

-636 AWLCDDEVYEKLG
+636 AWLCDDEVYEKLA

-692 FGEQMHQQMAGE
+692 FGEQMSQQMAGE
-704 VVRTRGPKNMLDMLQ
+704 VVRTRGPKNMLDMLA
-719 DTFTFEDA
+719 DDFTREDA
-727 QTQRLRERKKNTSPT
+727 QAVRIRERKKNSNPT
-742 QMLCMWELRGYITRD
+742 QQLCMWEERGYITCD
-757 ENGIYHKTPTYLK
+757 ENGVYHKTPAYLK
-770 RKQVA
+770 RKKAA

>member
-1 MPAKTLFTNKYLRM
+1 MLM
-15 KPEKITQMG
+15 KQTKTQMG
-24 FAQSVKSSVTPCT
+24 FAPSVKSSVTPCT
-37 LKNLY
+37 VENLY
-42 AAMDAEVTNHVCA
+42 AAMDSETTAKICA

-62 KVKRG
+62 RVKRG
-67 EMSREDFESYKRE
+67 EMCREDFEAYKRDR
-80 KKKELMVLTP
+80 KQQLMVLTP
-90 HATYSDGQRSNK
+90 HATFTDGVRQNK
-102 NALPSGLSMYDVDHI
+102 SAVPSGLSMYDIDHI
-117 PDPRGY
+117 SDPRG
-123 FQTLVKDR
+123 FFNTMVRER
-131 CGELGIVMAH
+131 CAELGIVMAH

-151 IFEVPEGMTLA
+151 IFEVPEGMSLA

-168 SEQLGDASYDGSV
+168 SEQLGDSSYDGSV

-189 IVPRAYLLYIDEE
+189 VVPRAYLLYIDEE
-202 ELCKQREMKPDTPNG
+202 ELCKQREVKA
-217 YEVERES
+217 VS
-224 QNATVPESGDQ
+224 QNATVPEMTPQPSSALSHQ
-235 IAPASD
+235 TSTATD
-241 RNLRIFDLCLAEA
+241 RNLRIFDLCLQEV

-262 QMGVY
+262 QVGVY

-274 AILSVGIC
+274 SILSVGIC
-282 RLMSQDE
+282 RLMAQDE
-289 LKAVIAVKMP
+289 LKAVLAVKMP
-299 NYSKEQDCQR
+299 NYAREQDCQR

-338 GQKDKPLT
+338 GVKDKPLT
-346 TEDMLGDEPP
+346 TEDVLGDVPP
-356 KMPRRLPKSV
+356 QMPRRLPKSV
-366 KLMISKEPDIYK
+366 KLMVSKEPDIYK

-386 PALGSHLYQ
+386 PALGAHLYQ

-438 RDDENRRREDEWK
+438 RDDVNRRREDEWK

-464 KRPDNLIIQMMSSD
+464 KRPDDLIIQMMSSD

-507 QLKVNGKS
+507 QLKVNGRS

-557 QRGQQFFRP
+557 QRGQQFFRS
-566 MLADGTLSRLTFST
+566 MMADGTLSRLSFST
-580 IVTYRGME
+580 IVTWRGMA
-588 MPVHGIY
+588 MPIHGIY
-595 DEKHAEA
+595 DEQHAEA
-602 IKPYIDRL
+602 VKPYIDRL
-610 NAAKGVIDLPQAQR
+610 NAAKGIIDLPQAQR

-636 AWLCDDEVYEKLG
+636 AWLCDDEVYEKLA

-692 FGEQMHQQMAGE
+692 FGEQMSQQMAGE
-704 VVRTRGPKNMLDMLQ
+704 VVRTRGPKNMLDMLA
-719 DTFTFEDA
+719 DDFTREDA
-727 QTQRLRERKKNTSPT
+727 QAVRIRERKKNSNPT
-742 QMLCMWELRGYITRD
+742 QQLCMWEERGYITCD
-757 ENGIYHKTPTYLK
+757 ENGVYHKTPAYLK
-770 RKQVA
+770 RKKAA